1 MSCVPE
7 ASLYPMRGVVF
18 PMSSPSTRTLAQGFD
33 ALMDSCPGLVG
44 TRGSTA
50 AETLGSGCTTAAEV
64 AAVLSG
70 LSVLGAGSAVWAL
83 RARLVVAELSL
94 GAGDDA
100 LVPALLDQV
109 SAGIEQTDARLFAA
123 ELALLRGDCS
133 ARAGDG
139 TAARQWWRLG
149 ASSWG
154 RLGWALVSRD
164 TRSWGL

>member
-1 MSCVPE
+1 MAGHDGPW
-7 ASLYPMRGVVF
+7 
-18 PMSSPSTRTLAQGFD
+18 LAM
-33 ALMDSCPGLVG
+33 AGLCG
-44 TRGSTA
+44 P
-50 AETLGSGCTTAAEV
+50 
-64 AAVLSG
+64 
-70 LSVLGAGSAVWAL
+70 W

-139 TAARQWWRLG
+139 TAARQWWQTAAQRWQDSG
-149 ASSWG
+149 APV
-154 RLGWALVSRD
+154 RAAAARRRTADDLLQEA
-164 TRSWGL
+164 